1 MLTRE
6 TRDKKTRRAL
16 SGAHVPPTKVFLRRL
31 IASVNE
37 AIVKPRVAAAVGR
50 KTSLKSRLAAA
61 TNTFT
66 SDFPDVKFRAYTIS

>member
-1 MLTRE
+1 
-6 TRDKKTRRAL
+6 
-16 SGAHVPPTKVFLRRL
+16 VFLRRL